1 MLKLPLPTG
10 PYGTHLERVSRSFAF
25 CIEQLD
31 EPLRRWVGLGYILC
45 RMADTVE
52 DSAWGSVEAQS
63 HAFDLFQNFVATNPA
78 ESEVRAWVSS
88 FPAEIPEGEALLLQD
103 APQFFADLHQLPDQV
118 RAVLQRTVAS
128 MVRGMQHFCR
138 QDAGAAR
145 PRTLAEVNQYCFFVA
160 GIVGE
165 LLTDLVAVS
174 EPRYRPD
181 ERIYTD
187 AFHFG
192 LYLQKINL
200 LKDQLAD
207 EKVGR
212 HLVPNRDEMRR
223 SLILH
228 AERSLR
234 YIQSIP
240 VESRGYRIFCAWSFF
255 LGLVSLPFIDRSWRE
270 QKDTKISR
278 TQTFV
283 YLGKVLMKVSD
294 NEALGALFTE
304 NLTALQGEW
313 ANSAVAAAE
322 LPAYPAW
329 FTGLYRGKLKAS
341 QMPELGLFR
350 APEHASFL
358 E

>member
-10 PYGTHLERVSRSFAF
+10 PYGAHLERVSRSFAF

-31 EPLRRWVGLGYILC
+31 EPLRRYVGLGYILC

-52 DSAWGSVEAQS
+52 DSAWDTPAAQS
-63 HAFDLFQNFVATNPA
+63 RAFDEFQGFVAAPPGEA
-78 ESEVRAWVSS
+78 DVRAWVAS
-88 FPAEIPEGEALLLQD
+88 FPSEIPEGEALLLQE
-103 APQFFADLHQLPDQV
+103 APQFFADLHQLPEPV

-145 PRTLAEVNQYCFFVA
+145 PGSLAEVNQYCFFVA

-165 LLTDLVAVS
+165 LLTDLVAVT

-181 ERIYTD
+181 DRTYTD

-200 LKDQLAD
+200 LKDQLGD

-294 NEALGALFTE
+294 NEALGALFAE
-304 NLTALQGEW
+304 NLPALRGEW
-313 ANSAVAAAE
+313 ANAPVQSAE

-329 FTGLYRGKLKAS
+329 FGTLYRGKLEPA
-341 QMPELGLFR
+341 QMPELGLFK